1 MVFCI
6 DIFQSHYNHFVSL
19 VYTVCLFAVFC
30 GRIKNVIA
38 IHAHL
43 KKSGY
48 AAGCL
53 HGKMDQLDREET
65 ILKFRDDSFRIL
77 VATSIAARGI
87 DIAAVAKV
95 INYDMSPTIQDYE
108 HRIGRT
114 GRIGSTGDA
123 VSYFNNYSRRMAGV
137 LIEFL
142 RTHNQTVP
150 EWLLEIAKNAVSKA
164 EEKKRKKKHMKKKST
179 KKVDAKAAEQ
189 V

>member
-1 MVFCI
+1 MVFFI

-19 VYTVCLFAVFC
+19 VYTVCFFAVFC
-30 GRIKNVIA
+30 GRIKNAIA
-38 IHAHL
+38 ICAHL

-53 HGKMDQLDREET
+53 HGNMDQVDREET

-87 DIAAVAKV
+87 DIAAVDKV
-95 INYDMSPTIQDYE
+95 INYDMAPTIYDYE

-114 GRIGSTGDA
+114 GRIGSTGIA
-123 VSYFNNYSRRMAGV
+123 VSYFNSYSRRMAGV

-150 EWLLEIAKNAVSKA
+150 EWLPEIAKNALSKT
-164 EEKKRKKKHMKKKST
+164 EEKKKKKMKKKGT
-179 KKVDAKAAEQ
+179 KKVDAKKAEQ